1 MRTMEQ
7 KKSRECSYRVFHME
21 KAMYKEGKLKPKYR
35 DGMSKEEFKR
45 RLQEDLKHE
54 V

>member
-7 KKSRECSYRVFHME
+7 KKSRECSYRVYHME
-21 KAMYKEGKLKPKYR
+21 KTMYREGKLKPKYM

-45 RLQEDLKHE
+45 KLLEDLKHE
-54 V
+54 

>member
-21 KAMYKEGKLKPKYR
+21 ETMYREGKLKPKYR
-35 DGMSKEEFKR
+35 DGMSKAEFKR
-45 RLQEDLKHE
+45 RLLEDLKHE
-54 V
+54 